1 MPCSVTASRPFV
13 TACAAVAYALA
24 CASSSGCAT
33 TSPVLVEPRAA
44 NPGDVRL
51 QLGAA
56 ALAPV
61 GGDRSALA
69 DARTALATNPGTVP
83 LPGPGG
89 TTNPVS
95 TVDAGTAVALGA
107 KPGVA
112 PVVRAVVGITR
123 DVEGSVRYGGRDVG
137 AGVRYVFLESRS
149 ETAGAT
155 TLSIGAEGRAL
166 LMGRPEDGVLPG
178 VAVDNLRG
186 YGGTVPLI
194 AAWQSDAG
202 LVLAYA
208 AASLGVDR
216 VTALVAF
223 TGFDPNDKAHDASVF
238 RVYGAGTLGLG
249 FGFRRI
255 HVLGELGIQRDLL
268 HATIDDRKTD
278 VRLWSLTPAFALSIR
293 F

>member
-1 MPCSVTASRPFV
+1 MRAFFRTAGVIPLLVAALS
-13 TACAAVAYALA
+13 ACG
-24 CASSSGCAT
+24 CAS
-33 TSPVLVEPRAA
+33 TSPVLVEPRTAS
-44 NPGDVRL
+44 PGDVRM

-56 ALAPV
+56 TLAPV
-61 GGDRSALA
+61 AGDRSALA
-69 DARTALATNPGTVP
+69 DARTALVTNPGKIA

-89 TTNPVS
+89 STNPYA

-107 KPGVA
+107 RPGIA
-112 PVVRAVVGITR
+112 PVVRGVVGITR
-123 DVEGSVRYGGRDVG
+123 DLEGSVRYGGRDVG

-149 ETAGAT
+149 DTAGAT

-166 LMGRPEDGVLPG
+166 LMGRPDDGILPG
-178 VAVDNLRG
+178 VAVDSLRG
-186 YGGTVPLI
+186 FGGTVPLI

-208 AASLGVDR
+208 AAAVGVDR
-216 VTALVAF
+216 ATALVTF
-223 TGFDPNDKAHDASVF
+223 TGFGEDKPRDASVL

-249 FGFRRI
+249 LGFRRI
-255 HVLGELGIQRDLL
+255 HVLAELGIQRDLV
-268 HATIDDRKTD
+268 HAKIDDRTAD